1 MRRTYFQDPGVCMR
15 VKLGT
20 YVVIAVTPIL
30 REEGVKRG
38 IGVEE
43 KGRKAVRWMGIDRFS
58 SEESPEMVL
67 GVERRD
73 EGLNWSGY
81 KYFDWRGRMRGA
93 GFL

>member
-1 MRRTYFQDPGVCMR
+1 MIG
-15 VKLGT
+15 
-20 YVVIAVTPIL
+20 VTPIL
-30 REEGVKRG
+30 REEGVKRE

-43 KGRKAVRWMGIDRFS
+43 KGRKAVRWTEVDRLS
-58 SEESPEMVL
+58 SDEIPEMVL

-81 KYFDWRGRMRGA
+81 KYFNWRGRVRGA

>member
-1 MRRTYFQDPGVCMR
+1 MIG
-15 VKLGT
+15 
-20 YVVIAVTPIL
+20 VTPIL

-43 KGRKAVRWMGIDRFS
+43 KGRKAVRWTEVDRLS
-58 SEESPEMVL
+58 SDEIVL

-81 KYFDWRGRMRGA
+81 KYFNWRGRVRGA

>member
-1 MRRTYFQDPGVCMR
+1 MIG
-15 VKLGT
+15 
-20 YVVIAVTPIL
+20 VTPIL

-43 KGRKAVRWMGIDRFS
+43 KVRKAVRWTEVDRLS
-58 SEESPEMVL
+58 SDEIVL

-81 KYFDWRGRMRGA
+81 KYFNWRGRVRGA

>member
-1 MRRTYFQDPGVCMR
+1 M
-15 VKLGT
+15 
-20 YVVIAVTPIL
+20 TPIL

-43 KGRKAVRWMGIDRFS
+43 KVRKAVRWTEVDRLS
-58 SEESPEMVL
+58 SDEIVL

-81 KYFDWRGRMRGA
+81 KYFNWRGRVRGA

>member
-1 MRRTYFQDPGVCMR
+1 M
-15 VKLGT
+15 
-20 YVVIAVTPIL
+20 

-43 KGRKAVRWMGIDRFS
+43 KVRKAVRWTEVDRLS
-58 SEESPEMVL
+58 SDEIVL

-81 KYFDWRGRMRGA
+81 KYFNWRGRVRGA

>member
-1 MRRTYFQDPGVCMR
+1 M
-15 VKLGT
+15 
-20 YVVIAVTPIL
+20 TPIL

-43 KGRKAVRWMGIDRFS
+43 KGRKAVRWTEVDRLS
-58 SEESPEMVL
+58 SDEIVL

-81 KYFDWRGRMRGA
+81 KYFNWRGRVRGA